1 MHSSDGK
8 AQAAAS
14 DVVLVEIRGNVGL
27 ITLNRPTVHNALSE
41 ALTRALTEALDR
53 LEADATVGAMVLTG
67 NDKAFA
73 AGADIKEMRDRSF
86 TDVYLADFITTTWER
101 ITRCRKPIIAAVA
114 GYALGGG
121 CELALMCDFILAA
134 ETARFGQPEITIG
147 ILPGAGATQRLPRF
161 IGKSKAMDMILTG
174 RMIDAIEAERMGL
187 VARIIPAASLVDEA
201 VATAQHIASFSRT
214 AVYMAKESVNR
225 AYETSMAEGIRFER
239 RLFHASFAT
248 DGQKEGMTAFIEKR
262 PADHTKKRSTTRWST
277 PGRRPR
283 KKSPRR

>member
-1 MHSSDGK
+1 MPTVDE
-8 AQAAAS
+8 ARPAAAGA

-27 ITLNRPTVHNALSE
+27 ITLNRPTVHNALSDT
-41 ALTRALTEALDR
+41 LTRALTDALDR
-53 LEADATVGAMVLTG
+53 LEADDTVGAMVLTG

-73 AGADIKEMRDRSF
+73 AGADIKEMRQRSF
-86 TDVYLADFITTTWER
+86 SDVYLSDFVTTTWER
-101 ITRCRKPIIAAVA
+101 ITRCRKPVIAAVA

-174 RMIDAIEAERMGL
+174 RMIDAVEAERIGL
-187 VARIIPAASLVDEA
+187 VSRIIPAATLVEEA
-201 VATAQHIASFSRT
+201 VATAQHIANFSRT

-239 RLFHASFAT
+239 RLFHAAFAT
-248 DGQKEGMTAFIEKR
+248 DGQKEGMAAFIEKR
-262 PADHTKKRSTTRWST
+262 PAQYKKDT
-277 PGRRPR
+277 
-283 KKSPRR
+283 